1 MALQT
6 IRGVIEQ
13 YAKYDNRIQVIHKKN
28 EGISK
33 ARNLGLDICTGDY
46 ISFIDSDDFIRKDT
60 YEILLNYIQRKDI
73 DIVWYDYLEYACQ
86 GSNLLEQRQ
95 NMFIEEKY
103 YDLDNS
109 RDRKDFAKDLF
120 NKYHLIGYVWN
131 KLYKRQIWKNI
142 RFPYKMSCEDGYV
155 LMSSLTKAKNILV
168 IPNSLYYYRVDNYN
182 SSTKKRP
189 QNFKYSFVESRLIR
203 AIEYSC
209 LYPNSVESNTLLYRA
224 YRESFKYIINTQKR
238 KYKYCGDFILKKSI
252 KLLNERLPYKKKIS
266 MFLSIIAYKILSIY
280 FLRK

>member
-1 MALQT
+1 MNKISIIIPVYNVEKYIGKCLDSIINQT
-6 IRGVIEQ
+6 YKNLEIIVINDGSTDNSGGVIEQ

-209 LYPNSVESNTLLYRA
+209 LYPKVLCQMLGY
-224 YRESFKYIINTQKR
+224 KR
-238 KYKYCGDFILKKSI
+238 
-252 KLLNERLPYKKKIS
+252 
-266 MFLSIIAYKILSIY
+266 
-280 FLRK
+280 